1 LAADPGTA
9 EASGSPVDVLGH
21 SFGGLFAFGGG
32 ALTSNI
38 RGHVLYEG

>member
-1 LAADPGTA
+1 
-9 EASGSPVDVLGH
+9 VLGH

-38 RGHVLYEG
+38 RKHVLYEG